1 MSTRYLERVSEEIG
15 EALASKDG
23 WHVVVFRST
32 MVPGTCENILVPI
45 LEQASGKRVGI
56 DFGVCVNPEFLRE
69 GTSVWDFENPPKIV
83 VGESDERS
91 GSVVMSLYDGL
102 DGPRFRVPIAVAE
115 MTKYVD
121 NSFHALKVTFGN
133 EIGTL
138 CATLG
143 LDSHAVMDIF
153 LTDTK
158 LNISAAYLRPGF
170 AFGGSC
176 LPKDV
181 RALTHT
187 ARKHDLELPVLANVL
202 VSNEMQI
209 RRVVDNILAL
219 GRRKVGIFGLAFKS
233 GTDDLRE
240 SPMVELAE
248 RLIGKGYDVR
258 IYDANVALSKL
269 LGANRAYLEERLP
282 HIGQLL
288 TGEVEAVLEHGE
300 VFIAGT
306 KDPAVVAAID
316 SLGEDQIVIDLVRL
330 PGAEERRL
338 KPGYIGIGW

>member
-1 MSTRYLERVSEEIG
+1 
-15 EALASKDG
+15 
-23 WHVVVFRST
+23 
-32 MVPGTCENILVPI
+32 
-45 LEQASGKRVGI
+45 
-56 DFGVCVNPEFLRE
+56 
-69 GTSVWDFENPPKIV
+69 
-83 VGESDERS
+83 
-91 GSVVMSLYDGL
+91 
-102 DGPRFRVPIAVAE
+102 VA
-115 MTKYVD
+115 
-121 NSFHALKVTFGN
+121 FGN

-138 CATLG
+138 CSTLG

-176 LPKDV
+176 LPKDL

-187 ARKHDLELPVLANVL
+187 ARQHDLELPVLANVL

-219 GRRKVGIFGLAFKS
+219 GRRKVGIFGLAFKY

-248 RLIGKGYDVR
+248 RLIGKGYDVQV
-258 IYDANVALSKL
+258 YDANVTLSEL
-269 LGANRAYLEERLP
+269 IGANRAYLKERLP

-288 TGEVEAVLEHGE
+288 AGEVEAVLEHGE
-300 VFIAGT
+300 VFVVGT
-306 KDPAVVAAID
+306 KDPGVVAAID
-316 SLGEDQIVIDLVRL
+316 SLGEDRIVIDLVRL

>member
-1 MSTRYLERVSEEIG
+1 MCAREIG

-23 WHVVVFRST
+23 WHIVVVRST
-32 MVPGTCENILVPI
+32 MVPGTCESLLIPI
-45 LEQASGKRVGI
+45 LEKSSGKRAAL

-69 GTSVWDFENPPKIV
+69 GTSVRDFDNPPKIV
-83 VGESDERS
+83 VGESDEHS

-102 DGPRFRVPIAVAE
+102 DAPRFRVPISVAE

-153 LTDTK
+153 LADTK
-158 LNISAAYLRPGF
+158 LNISGAYLRPGF

-187 ARKHDLELPVLANVL
+187 ARQHDVELPVLANVL

-209 RRVVDNILAL
+209 RRVVDRILA
-219 GRRKVGIFGLAFKS
+219 
-233 GTDDLRE
+233 
-240 SPMVELAE
+240 
-248 RLIGKGYDVR
+248 
-258 IYDANVALSKL
+258 
-269 LGANRAYLEERLP
+269 
-282 HIGQLL
+282 IGQAQDRNLRPRIQ
-288 TGEVEAVLEHGE
+288 VRHGRS
-300 VFIAGT
+300 
-306 KDPAVVAAID
+306 P
-316 SLGEDQIVIDLVRL
+316 
-330 PGAEERRL
+330 
-338 KPGYIGIGW
+338 